1 MKRTILTLAF
11 FIGSVFG
18 GMMMTFG
25 NPLGDLVTIASV
37 VLGLYVTSMEE
48 PDSEFSQE
56 GIYERYEPRKWNSG
70 SN

>member
-1 MKRTILTLAF
+1 
-11 FIGSVFG
+11 
-18 GMMMTFG
+18 MMMAFG
-25 NPLGDLVTIASV
+25 NPLGDLVTIVSV

>member
-1 MKRTILTLAF
+1 MKRTILTLVF
-11 FIGSVFG
+11 FIGSVLG
-18 GMMMTFG
+18 GMMMAFG

-37 VLGLYVTSMEE
+37 ILGLYVTSMEE

-56 GIYERYEPRKWNSG
+56 GIYERYESRKWNSG